1 MKGSSENI
9 RELEEKIESADMIVI
24 GIGSGMSSA
33 SGFDY
38 SGERFERCFSDFHER
53 YGITDMYS
61 GGFYPFPSAEEYWA
75 WWSRMIW
82 LNRYE
87 AGIGKPYLD
96 LLSIVRDKEYFI
108 ITTNVDHQLQK
119 AGFDKKRLFYTQGDY
134 GLFQCSL
141 PCHQATYDNKE
152 AVRKMLDEQEGMRIP
167 SSLIPRCPACGRPM
181 TTNLRIDDRF
191 VQDEGWHDA
200 AGRYEAFLRRCSGRK
215 ILFLELGVGMNTP
228 GIIKYPFW
236 KMTAEI
242 GSAFYCAISRDDAV
256 IPPAI
261 RKRSLVIA
269 DDLRPVLASL
279 SGTLRDKEI
288 GEDI

>member
-141 PCHQATYDNKE
+141 PCH
-152 AVRKMLDEQEGMRIP
+152 
-167 SSLIPRCPACGRPM
+167 
-181 TTNLRIDDRF
+181 
-191 VQDEGWHDA
+191 
-200 AGRYEAFLRRCSGRK
+200 
-215 ILFLELGVGMNTP
+215 
-228 GIIKYPFW
+228 
-236 KMTAEI
+236 
-242 GSAFYCAISRDDAV
+242 
-256 IPPAI
+256 
-261 RKRSLVIA
+261 
-269 DDLRPVLASL
+269 
-279 SGTLRDKEI
+279 
-288 GEDI
+288 